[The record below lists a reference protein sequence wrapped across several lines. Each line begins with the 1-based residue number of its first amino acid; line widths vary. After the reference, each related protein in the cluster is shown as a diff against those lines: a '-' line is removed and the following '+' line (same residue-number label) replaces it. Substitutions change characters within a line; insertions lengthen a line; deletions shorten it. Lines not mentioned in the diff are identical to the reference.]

1 MIELIDK
8 LKASEVLT
16 KEELITLIDSK
27 DYADELR
34 ESAFEVRN
42 KIFGNTVYLRGL
54 IEISSICKN
63 DCIYCGIRASNKA
76 AVRRRMTEED
86 ILSAVKKGA
95 KLGFSTFVLQGG
107 EDLYFTDAV
116 LCDIIDKIKKISPDA
131 AITLSMG
138 ERSFE
143 SYKVLKNAGAD
154 RYLLRHET
162 ANAEHYGKLHPAD
175 MSLDTRKRCLYD
187 LKELGYQVGSGFMVG
202 SPYQTAS
209 ELAED
214 ILFLK
219 ELMPDMIGIGP
230 FIPHKDTPFASF
242 KAGSVELTLRLIS
255 ILRLVF
261 PEALLPSTTALATIS
276 PDGRE
281 RGLLCGANVVMPN
294 LSPEDVRESYK
305 IYDNKLSV
313 GAESAEG
320 IKKLKDRIESV
331 GLTIDM
337 GRGDAPRIFKERE
350 NRR

>member
-1 MIELIDK
+1 MKELINK
-8 LKASEVLT
+8 LKKGEMLT
-16 KEELITLIDSK
+16 KDELIAVIDTN

-42 KIFGNTVYLRGL
+42 RVFGNTVYLRGL
-54 IEISSICKN
+54 VEISSICKN
-63 DCIYCGIRASNKA
+63 DCIYCGIRASNKN
-76 AVRRRMTEED
+76 AVRCRITEED
-86 ILSAVKKGA
+86 ILSAVRKGA

-107 EDLYFTDAV
+107 EDLYYTDKV
-116 LCDIIDKIKKISPDA
+116 LCDIINKIKKISPDA
-131 AITLSMG
+131 AVTLSLG
-138 ERSFE
+138 ERSYE
-143 SYKVLKNAGAD
+143 SYKALKNAGAD

-162 ANAEHYGKLHPAD
+162 ANNEHYGKLHPEG

-230 FIPHKDTPFASF
+230 FIPHKDTPFAEF

-255 ILRLVF
+255 ILRLLF
-261 PEALLPSTTALATIS
+261 PEALLPSTTALAS
-276 PDGRE
+276 LSENGRE

-313 GAESAEG
+313 GAENADG
-320 IKKLKDRIESV
+320 IKRLTDRIESV
-331 GLTIDM
+331 GLTVDM
-337 GRGDAPRIFKERE
+337 GRGDAPRISKERKG
-350 NRR
+350 